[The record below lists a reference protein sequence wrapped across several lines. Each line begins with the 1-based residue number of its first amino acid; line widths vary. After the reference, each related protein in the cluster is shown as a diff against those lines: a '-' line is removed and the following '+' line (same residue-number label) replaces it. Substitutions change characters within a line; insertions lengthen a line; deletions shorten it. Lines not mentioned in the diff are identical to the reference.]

1 VSAGGQLDL
10 RYVPFEDLVNPDT
23 MKTEI
28 RFIKAGSDFQQLAR
42 FLETRTDKIA
52 DWSPGRR
59 PEK

>member
-10 RYVPFEDLVNPDT
+10 RYVPFHDLISPDN

-28 RFIKAGSDFQQLAR
+28 RYIQPGSDFHKLAR